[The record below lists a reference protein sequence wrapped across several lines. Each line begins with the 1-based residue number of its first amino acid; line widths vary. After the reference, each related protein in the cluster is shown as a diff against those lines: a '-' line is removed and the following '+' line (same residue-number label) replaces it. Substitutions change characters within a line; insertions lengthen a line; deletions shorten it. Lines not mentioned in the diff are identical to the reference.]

1 MKLLKDIQLFSDT
14 SGVAAQS
21 FLTPQF
27 VALLN
32 ELTNVF
38 MKKLFGKCDQKLK
51 GIPVF
56 STTENNVGLKDHM
69 NMV

>member
-38 MKKLFGKCDQKLK
+38 MKKLKYL
-51 GIPVF
+51 
-56 STTENNVGLKDHM
+56 ENVIKN
-69 NMV
+69 